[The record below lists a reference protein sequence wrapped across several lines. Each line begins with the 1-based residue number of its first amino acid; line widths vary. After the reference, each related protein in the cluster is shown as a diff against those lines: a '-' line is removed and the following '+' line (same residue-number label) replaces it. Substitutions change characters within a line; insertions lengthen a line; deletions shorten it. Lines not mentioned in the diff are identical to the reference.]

1 MKGGSS
7 MKRKVIIMGAGG
19 RDFHNFNVFFR
30 DNPDYQVV
38 AFTAGQI
45 PNIDN
50 RLYPPSLSGKL
61 YPNGIPIYS
70 EEKLEEIIKREGV
83 DEVVLSY
90 SDLSYVEVMKK
101 AARVLAAG
109 ASFKLLGPNDTML
122 KSSKPVIAVCA
133 VRTGAGK
140 STVSRALSSL
150 LRNKGVKHV
159 IVRHPMAYGD
169 LEKQAVQRFE
179 KLEDLDKYGC
189 TIEEREEYEPH
200 LENGVIVYAGVDY
213 VKILSEAEKEAEVII
228 WDGGNNDWPFF
239 KPDLMITVV
248 DPLRPGDEVNSYPG
262 EVNLRLAD
270 VVIVNKV
277 NVANNDQVKKVKEN
291 VSRVNPRATIIEA
304 ESLVKPDRPELIRG
318 KRVLVVEDGPTVTH
332 GNMSYGAGYVAAREF
347 GAAEIVDP
355 RPYAVGSIADT
366 FRNYPNLGPV
376 LPAMGYGLKQMKELE
391 ATVNKVPCD
400 SVVLGTPSNISRY
413 LKINKPVV
421 RVRYE
426 IKVVNGPS
434 LGSIIG
440 EFLRSKGVLKP

>member
-1 MKGGSS
+1 